1 MVKAG
6 SLPLLIELLDF
17 PLKESWSDKYRTV
30 ETNEIYN
37 VECEILL
44 WCNKVNKET
53 NDRGRRVVPL
63 ELCFSFHA
71 KRKLEWEY

>member
-44 WCNKVNKET
+44 
-53 NDRGRRVVPL
+53 
-63 ELCFSFHA
+63 
-71 KRKLEWEY
+71 